1 MSNTEIIVAEKVL
14 RNITEEVHTYAKWQ
28 QLGYQVKRG
37 EKALIQTRLWKKVKS
52 KKDLENV
59 ENKDDVQGNFRLVKA
74 SLFSRSQVEKIAN

>member
-74 SLFSRSQVEKIAN
+74 SLFSKSQVEKIAS